1 MRNLLALSFSLLLV
15 SCDVTLPKLPPPVAP
30 VSKTGELVV
39 LTHNGPTTYYEN
51 PYGEAAGFEHDLVTL
66 FAKEAGYRVKFLVE
80 DNMDNL
86 FKKLAQHQAHF
97 AAAGITQTDALK
109 ERMRFGPPY
118 FKVTQQVIYNTN
130 SIKPR
135 DFADLVGR
143 RVAVVAGSSGAET
156 MLDMRQRIPGLKW
169 AEVKTEWGDE
179 LLDKLARSEV
189 DAVIVNSNQF
199 DIAQNLY
206 TNLAVAFDI
215 KHPDQ
220 LAWAFPKSVD
230 PALYAKVQA
239 FFKHIQTDGTLK
251 RLTDRYYGHTDRLEN
266 ADVAG
271 ILARM
276 NDTLPKYLKYFH
288 EAEAA
293 TGIDWRLIAAVGY
306 QESHWNP
313 YATSPTGVRG
323 LMMMT
328 GDTADRMGVTD
339 RLDPRQS
346 IVAGAKYLALLIDA
360 MPDRVEEPD
369 KTWMALAAYNQGQGH
384 LEDARVLAQQRKL
397 SPLSWTDI
405 KQTMPLLSR
414 SEYNRNAKHGYCR
427 GGEAVIF
434 VENIRTYYDILVKYQ
449 RPYKP
454 LLLSR
459 NETGM

>member
-1 MRNLLALSFSLLLV
+1 
-15 SCDVTLPKLPPPVAP
+15 
-30 VSKTGELVV
+30 
-39 LTHNGPTTYYEN
+39 
-51 PYGEAAGFEHDLVTL
+51 
-66 FAKEAGYRVKFLVE
+66 KFLVE
-80 DNMDNL
+80 DNMDSL
-86 FKKLAQHQAHF
+86 FKKLAHHQAHF
-97 AAAGITQTDALK
+97 AAAGITQSDALK

-130 SIKPR
+130 SIKPH

-169 AEVKTEWGDE
+169 TEVKTEWGDE
-179 LLDKLARSEV
+179 LLDKLSKSEV

-199 DIAQNLY
+199 GIAQNLY

-220 LAWAFPKSVD
+220 LAWAFPKNVD

-239 FFKHIQTDGTLK
+239 FFKRIQTDGTLK

-414 SEYNRNAKHGYCR
+414 SEYNRHAKHGYCR